1 MCIELGDIDQ
11 AIHIFNEGLD
21 LAKTSRNSKFEGI
34 FLARIGDAY
43 ALTPQKQK
51 AVEFYMQ
58 ALNPL
63 KKSKEL
69 AMVAEINQR
78 LNRSTGNRAGSIK
91 PPELES
97 VVMPFHKSLQGKRLI
112 LMLARTGE
120 FIKIGDNKMINY
132 YITSVEEIMQDY
144 HFNPKES
151 DIRKRL
157 SKQMGDLR
165 KSNHHA
171 CATILKQK
179 IPPLAVEWLRV
190 KLRS

>member
-69 AMVAEINQR
+69 AMVAEINQG
-78 LNRSTGNRAGSIK
+78 LNRSAGIRAASIK
-91 PPELES
+91 PSELES
-97 VVMPFHKSLQGKRLI
+97 VVKPFYKSMQEKRLI
-112 LMLARTGE
+112 LMLARTSE

-144 HFNPKES
+144 HLNPKES
-151 DIRKRL
+151 EIRKRL

-179 IPPLAVEWLRV
+179 IPPLAAERPQV

>member
-1 MCIELGDIDQ
+1 
-11 AIHIFNEGLD
+11 
-21 LAKTSRNSKFEGI
+21 
-34 FLARIGDAY
+34 
-43 ALTPQKQK
+43 LTPQKQK

-58 ALNPL
+58 DLNPL

-78 LNRSTGNRAGSIK
+78 LNRSAGIRAGSIK

-97 VVMPFHKSLQGKRLI
+97 EVKPFHKSMQGKGII
-112 LMLARTGE
+112 LMLARTSE

-132 YITSVEEIMQDY
+132 YITSVEEIMKDY
-144 HFNPKES
+144 HLNPKES
-151 DIRKRL
+151 EIRKRL
-157 SKQMGDLR
+157 SKQMGALR
-165 KSNHHA
+165 KRNHQA

-179 IPPLAVEWLRV
+179 IAPLAAERAQV

>member
-1 MCIELGDIDQ
+1 M
-11 AIHIFNEGLD
+11 
-21 LAKTSRNSKFEGI
+21 
-34 FLARIGDAY
+34 
-43 ALTPQKQK
+43 
-51 AVEFYMQ
+51 
-58 ALNPL
+58 
-63 KKSKEL
+63 
-69 AMVAEINQR
+69 
-78 LNRSTGNRAGSIK
+78 
-91 PPELES
+91 
-97 VVMPFHKSLQGKRLI
+97 QGKGLI
-112 LMLARTGE
+112 LMLARTIE
-120 FIKIGDNKMINY
+120 FMMINY

-179 IPPLAVEWLRV
+179 IPPLAAERLQV

>member
-1 MCIELGDIDQ
+1 MYIELGDINQ

-43 ALTPQKQK
+43 ALMPRKKK

-58 ALNPL
+58 VLNSL

-69 AMVAEINQR
+69 ALVAEINQR
-78 LNRSTGNRAGSIK
+78 LNRSAGSIK

-97 VVMPFHKSLQGKRLI
+97 VVKPFHKSMQGKGLI
-112 LMLARTGE
+112 FMLARTSE

-144 HFNPKES
+144 HLNPKISE
-151 DIRKRL
+151 ICKRL
-157 SKQMGDLR
+157 SKQMGALR
-165 KSNHHA
+165 KSNHLA
-171 CATILKQK
+171 CTTILKQK
-179 IPPLAVEWLRV
+179 IPPLAAERPQV